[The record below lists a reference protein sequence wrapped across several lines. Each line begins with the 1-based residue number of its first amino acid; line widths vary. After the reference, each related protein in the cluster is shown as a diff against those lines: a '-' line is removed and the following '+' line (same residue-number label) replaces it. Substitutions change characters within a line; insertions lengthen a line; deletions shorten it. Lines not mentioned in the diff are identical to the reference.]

1 MMEWVAAY
9 LAVGAL
15 AGFLA
20 GLLGVGGGL
29 IIVPSLTVLFSS
41 QHFPQTH
48 LLHLALGTS
57 LASIIFT
64 SMSSL
69 RTHHAHGAVNW
80 RFVRDITPGIAVGTL
95 LGSGLAAQLS
105 SSTLALFFAMF
116 LYYAASQILLDI
128 KPKPSRQLPG
138 RVGTF
143 IVGSIIGILFSLV
156 GGGGAIMTVP
166 FMLYC
171 NIKTHDAIGTSAA
184 IGFPIAVFGTAG
196 YIFTGFSQ
204 ENLPP
209 LSLGFVYLPAL
220 LWLAVASVLTAPHG
234 AKLAHRLPVARL
246 KKILAVLLYFIAT
259 KMLVGLF

>member
-1 MMEWVAAY
+1 MEWWAAY
-9 LAVGAL
+9 LAVGAI

-29 IIVPSLTVLFSS
+29 IIVPSLIFLFNS

-57 LASIIFT
+57 LASIMFI
-64 SMSSL
+64 SVSSL
-69 RTHHAHGAVNW
+69 RAHHAHGAVNW
-80 RFVRDITPGIAVGTL
+80 NIVRRIAPGIVVGTL

-105 SSTLALFFAMF
+105 SSFLALFFAVF
-116 LYYAASQILLDI
+116 VSFAATQILLDI

-138 RVGTF
+138 RAGTF
-143 IVGSIIGILFSLV
+143 LVGIIIGIIFSLV
-156 GGGGAIMTVP
+156 GGGGAVLSIP

-184 IGFPIAVFGTAG
+184 IGFPIAISGAAG
-196 YIFTGFSQ
+196 YILTGLAQ

-209 LSLGFVYLPAL
+209 LSLGFIYLPAL
-220 LWLAVASVLTAPHG
+220 LGLMVTSVFTAPFG
-234 AKLAHRLPVARL
+234 AKLTHRMPVERL
-246 KKILAVLLYFIAT
+246 KKVFAVFLYIIAA
-259 KMLVGLF
+259 KMLIGSS

>member
-1 MMEWVAAY
+1 MEWWAAY

-29 IIVPSLTVLFSS
+29 IIVPSLVVLFSS
-41 QHFPQTH
+41 QHFPETN

-57 LASIIFT
+57 LASIMFT
-64 SMSSL
+64 SVSSF

-80 RFVRDITPGIAVGTL
+80 QIVRHITPGIIVGTL
-95 LGSGLAAQLS
+95 LGSGLAALLS
-105 SSTLALFFAMF
+105 SSILALLFAVF
-116 LYYAASQILLDI
+116 VLFAATQILLDI

-138 RVGTF
+138 RAVTFLVG
-143 IVGSIIGILFSLV
+143 IIIGIIFSLV
-156 GGGGAIMTVP
+156 GGGGALLSVP

-171 NIKTHDAIGTSAA
+171 NVRTHDAIGTSSA
-184 IGFPIAVFGTAG
+184 IGFPIAISGTVG
-196 YIFTGFSQ
+196 YIFAGLAQ
-204 ENLPP
+204 AGLPP

-220 LWLAVASVLTAPHG
+220 LWLVVASVLTAPFG
-234 AKLAHRLPVARL
+234 AKLTHRLPVERL
-246 KKILAVLLYFIAT
+246 KKIFAVFLYIISA

>member
-1 MMEWVAAY
+1 MEWVAAY

-57 LASIIFT
+57 LATIMFT
-64 SMSSL
+64 SVSSL
-69 RTHHAHGAVNW
+69 RAHHAHGAVNW
-80 RFVRDITPGIAVGTL
+80 KIVRRIAPGIVIGTL

-105 SSTLALFFAMF
+105 SSTLALFFAVF
-116 LYYAASQILLDI
+116 VSFAATQILLDI

-138 RVGTF
+138 SAGTF
-143 IVGSIIGILFSLV
+143 LVGIIIGIIFSLV
-156 GGGGAIMTVP
+156 GGGGAILSVP

-184 IGFPIAVFGTAG
+184 IGFPIAISGAAG
-196 YIFTGFSQ
+196 YILTGLAQ

-209 LSLGFVYLPAL
+209 LSLGFIYLPAL
-220 LWLAVASVLTAPHG
+220 LGLMVTSVFTAPFG
-234 AKLAHRLPVARL
+234 AKLTHRMPVERL
-246 KKILAVLLYFIAT
+246 KKIFAVFLYIIAA

>member
-1 MMEWVAAY
+1 MEWVAAY

-41 QHFPQTH
+41 QQFPQTH

-80 RFVRDITPGIAVGTL
+80 RFVRDITPGIAIGTL
-95 LGSGLAAQLS
+95 LGAGLAAQLS

-116 LYYAASQILLDI
+116 VYYAATQILLDI

-138 RVGTF
+138 KVGTF
-143 IVGSIIGILFSLV
+143 IVGSIIGIIFSLV
-156 GGGGAIMTVP
+156 AGGGAIMTVP

-184 IGFPIAVFGTAG
+184 IGFPIAVSGAAG
-196 YIFTGFSQ
+196 YVFTGLAQHSL
-204 ENLPP
+204 LPP

-220 LWLAVASVLTAPHG
+220 LWLAVASVFTAPFG
-234 AKLAHRLPVARL
+234 ARLAHRLPVDRL
-246 KKILAVLLYFIAT
+246 RRIFAVFLYVIAT
-259 KMLVGLF
+259 KMLVGLL

>member
-1 MMEWVAAY
+1 MEWWAAY
-9 LAVGAL
+9 LAVGAM

-29 IIVPSLTVLFSS
+29 IIVPSLIFLFNS

-57 LASIIFT
+57 LASIMFI
-64 SMSSL
+64 SVSSL
-69 RTHHAHGAVNW
+69 RAHHAHGAVNW
-80 RFVRDITPGIAVGTL
+80 NIVRRIAPGIVVGTL

-105 SSTLALFFAMF
+105 SSFLALFFAVF
-116 LYYAASQILLDI
+116 VSFAATQILLDI

-138 RVGTF
+138 RAGTF
-143 IVGSIIGILFSLV
+143 LVGIIIGIIFSLV
-156 GGGGAIMTVP
+156 GGGGAILSVP

-184 IGFPIAVFGTAG
+184 IGFPIAISGAAG
-196 YIFTGFSQ
+196 YILTGLAQ

-209 LSLGFVYLPAL
+209 LSLGFIYLPAL
-220 LWLAVASVLTAPHG
+220 LGLMVTSVFTAPFG
-234 AKLAHRLPVARL
+234 AKLTHRMPVERL
-246 KKILAVLLYFIAT
+246 KKVFAVFLYIIAA
-259 KMLVGLF
+259 KMLAGLF

>member
-1 MMEWVAAY
+1 M
-9 LAVGAL
+9 

-29 IIVPSLTVLFSS
+29 IIVPSLIFLFNS

-57 LASIIFT
+57 LASIMFI
-64 SMSSL
+64 SVSSL
-69 RTHHAHGAVNW
+69 RAHHAHGAVNW
-80 RFVRDITPGIAVGTL
+80 NIVRRIAPGIVVGTL

-105 SSTLALFFAMF
+105 SSFLALFFAVF
-116 LYYAASQILLDI
+116 VSFAATQILLDI

-138 RVGTF
+138 RAGTF
-143 IVGSIIGILFSLV
+143 LVGIIIGIIFSLV
-156 GGGGAIMTVP
+156 GGGGAILSVP

-184 IGFPIAVFGTAG
+184 IGFPIAISGAAG
-196 YIFTGFSQ
+196 YILTGLAQ

-209 LSLGFVYLPAL
+209 LSLGFIYLPAL
-220 LWLAVASVLTAPHG
+220 LGLMVTSVFTAPFG
-234 AKLAHRLPVARL
+234 AKLTHRMPVERL
-246 KKILAVLLYFIAT
+246 KKVFAVFLYIIAA
-259 KMLVGLF
+259 KMLAGLF